1 MKIISGNPCFGGHTS
16 TIDYDIPCPSIEQF
30 SYTAAMGVLR
40 TAVATSHARQRRLHK
55 EQPRTYSLSW
65 VLKTEDLYTWERFAQ
80 QHGYNW
86 HFLPMVTGQVPKWF
100 PVEHPIR
107 YIDDFQ
113 VQLLQENLWEVTV
126 TAEQYKLNPDCTF
139 ELLCD
144 ELFECLPV
152 SFQTVA
158 ADFAGMVAAVG
169 ADTVWGR
176 TNG

>member
-1 MKIISGNPCFGGHTS
+1 MKIINGDPCFGGHIS
-16 TIDYDIPCPSIEQF
+16 TIDYDIPCPSIEAF

-40 TAVATSHARQRRLHK
+40 TTAATAHARQRRLHK

-65 VLKTEDLYTWERFAQ
+65 VLPTTELYKWEQFAQ
-80 QHGYNW
+80 QYGYNW
-86 HFLPMVTGQVPKWF
+86 HFLPMVTGQVPIWF

-113 VQLLQENLWEVTV
+113 VQLIQRDLWEVTV
-126 TAEQYKLNPDCTF
+126 TAEQYKIDPSCMF

-144 ELFECLPV
+144 EIIGCLPV
-152 SFQTVA
+152 HFPNISV
-158 ADFAGMVAAVG
+158 DFAGMAAAVG

-176 TNG
+176 PNG